1 MYWKHYGI
9 SIFKQQL
16 YRLIFTIFFNTA
28 IFQGIVLGAIILKSP
43 LFKSKANKYLAY
55 AIFTLS
61 ILIANLVFEIIDLYS
76 SIPFLHFL
84 DDVEWAFLFPVLIF
98 MFVIHQLNHP
108 IRNSKKIRWLYAPF
122 LYSAITN
129 VFYDCDAVAHIFTI
143 PHFLKSILETIG
155 SFDFYLVLV
164 FMPFMAVYT
173 FGFIK
178 FSKDKQE
185 KKWITFL
192 WFLVYVLMLSWMVA
206 ILTGLLFEYDLSYV
220 MQILALFATF
230 LIHCTAY
237 YGVFRYR
244 LADNKVGIEELL
256 NKKTLSEDEISV
268 EEVILKKGNDT
279 NGLDLFTKENPYF
292 KRLEILCEEHQIYKD
307 SNLNREKVAEQLGI
321 SAGYVSQLINMIT
334 GDNFANYINNY
345 RVEAVK
351 EMILDSDYENYS
363 LLAIGLESGFT
374 SKTTFHNAFKKS
386 TGMTPNS
393 FRNTNK

>member
-1 MYWKHYGI
+1 M
-9 SIFKQQL
+9 
-16 YRLIFTIFFNTA
+16 IFTIFFNTA

-43 LFKSKANKYLAY
+43 LFKSNANKYLAY

-61 ILIANLVFEIIDLYS
+61 LLIANLVFEIVDLYS
-76 SIPFLHFL
+76 SMPFLHFL
-84 DDVEWAFLFPVLIF
+84 DDVEWAFIFPVFVF
-98 MFVIHQLNHP
+98 MFVIHQVNHP
-108 IRNSKKIRWLYAPF
+108 IRNSKKNLWLYIPF
-122 LYSAITN
+122 LYSAISN

-143 PHFLKSILETIG
+143 PTFLKIILETLRN
-155 SFDFYLVLV
+155 FDFYIILI

-173 FGFIK
+173 FRFIK

-192 WFLVYVLMLSWMVA
+192 WFLVYLLMLSWIMA
-206 ILTGLLFEYDLSYV
+206 ILIALFFEYDVSYV

-244 LADNKVGIEELL
+244 LADNKAGIEELL
-256 NKKTLSEDEISV
+256 NKKILLVDEASI
-268 EEVILKKGNDT
+268 EEVILNKENDT
-279 NGLDLFTKENPYF
+279 NALELFTKDNPYF
-292 KRLEILCEEHQIYKD
+292 KRLELLCKEHQIYTD

-321 SAGYVSQLINMIT
+321 SPGYVSQLINAIT

-351 EMILDSDYENYS
+351 KMILDSDYENYS

-374 SKTTFHNAFKKS
+374 SKTTFHAAFKKS

-393 FRNTNK
+393 FRNSAK

>member
-1 MYWKHYGI
+1 M
-9 SIFKQQL
+9 
-16 YRLIFTIFFNTA
+16 IFTIFFNTA

-61 ILIANLVFEIIDLYS
+61 ILIANLVFEIIDLYNS
-76 SIPFLHFL
+76 MPFLRFL

-98 MFVIHQLNHP
+98 MFVIHQVNHP
-108 IRNSKKIRWLYAPF
+108 IRNSKNIRWLFVPF
-122 LYSAITN
+122 LYSALAN

-143 PHFLKSILETIG
+143 PHFLKSAIETLG
-155 SFDFYLVLV
+155 SFDFYIILA

-173 FGFIK
+173 FRFIT

-192 WFLVYVLMLSWMVA
+192 WLLVYVLMLSWITA
-206 ILTGLLFEYDLSYV
+206 ILITLFFEYDVSFV
-220 MQILALFATF
+220 MRILALFATF

-244 LADNKVGIEELL
+244 LADNKAGIDELL
-256 NKKTLSEDEISV
+256 NKKIVLDGEASI
-268 EEVILKKGNDT
+268 EEVILNKANDAAA
-279 NGLDLFTKENPYF
+279 LEFFTKENPYF
-292 KRLEILCEEHQIYKD
+292 KRLELLCKENEIYRD

-321 SAGYVSQLINMIT
+321 SPGYVSQLINAIT

-351 EMILDSDYENYS
+351 EMILDADYENYS

-386 TGMTPNS
+386 TGMTPNG
-393 FRNTNK
+393 FRNNNK